1 MIRNTKPSVLARAAL
16 FVVLVPVA
24 ALSQTMGTAKVPED
38 LLKATLL
45 IETAETKTNTVYV
58 PSGLSVITTQGGSPI
73 QITPTNLVVQAQQS
87 QTIFHG
93 VGSGVL
99 LTKSNVNLF
108 VTARHVVQSNEGVFF
123 RIPQKS
129 GTPADHRPF
138 VLMKQVSGTGWI
150 YSTNADVALTVLV
163 INPATD
169 DVSFIPL
176 DIAAQPYSTI
186 SVGDEILVSG
196 HPSSVIELD
205 GPALRPGIVS
215 SKLQDQM
222 ILISVLTLPGDS
234 GGPVFWKPTVGLN
247 IFGNQLG
254 EGRVAG
260 LIGLVLYS
268 PLSIEPAVSPMSG
281 RARIFFEGN
290 SGLTKI
296 VSTSRILELLDYP
309 ETNAAMARA
318 LGTK

>member
-1 MIRNTKPSVLARAAL
+1 MISDTKPSVLTRTL
-16 FVVLVPVA
+16 FLVLVPLA
-24 ALSQTMGTAKVPED
+24 TLAQTMGTAKVPAD

-58 PSGLSVITTQGGSPI
+58 PSGLSLITTQGGRPI
-73 QITPTNLVVQAQQS
+73 SLTPTNLVVQVQQP

-108 VTARHVVQSNEGVFF
+108 VTAKHVVQSNEGVFF

-129 GTPADHRPF
+129 GTAADHHPF
-138 VLMKQVSGTGWI
+138 MSMKQSTGIGWI

-163 INPATD
+163 IDPAID

-176 DIAAQPYSTI
+176 DIAAEPYSSI

-196 HPSSVIELD
+196 LPSSVIELD
-205 GPALRPGIVS
+205 GPALRSGIVS
-215 SKLQDQM
+215 SKLEDQM

-268 PLSIEPAVSPMSG
+268 PVSIEPAVSPISG

-290 SGLTKI
+290 SGLTMI

-309 ETNAAMARA
+309 VTKAAMARA
-318 LGTK
+318 LENK